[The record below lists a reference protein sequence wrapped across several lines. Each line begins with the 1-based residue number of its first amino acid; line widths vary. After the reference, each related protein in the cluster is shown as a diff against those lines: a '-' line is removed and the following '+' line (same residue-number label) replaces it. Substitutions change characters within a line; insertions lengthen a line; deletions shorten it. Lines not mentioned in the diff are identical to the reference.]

1 MTSPALHVEGLSKRY
16 GRIEALRP
24 MSIDIPH
31 GAVFALLGSNGAGK
45 STFMKAVL
53 TLVRPDS
60 GTVLIDGVDSRD
72 PSSRRSVRYLPEI
85 IRFPGMLTPLAL
97 HAMLSDVRECGTP
110 GELRERCGQ
119 LSCEELLE
127 RPFSKM
133 SRGQVQRSAIAMAF
147 AGDPG
152 ILFLD
157 EPSNGLDP
165 EARIALRTM
174 VRDAAS
180 RGATIVLNSHL
191 LGEVEAVCRM
201 AAFMRKGAIVA
212 SGEFSSLVKH
222 TGRARIETVE
232 PGRMSEF
239 LVAAGSEVFVCDGG
253 VEASVVENAFPA
265 LVSAVASSGIPFTSV
280 ELRSESLEDLFMRL
294 AGAGSE

>member
-1 MTSPALHVEGLSKRY
+1 MPSPALHVEGLSKRY

-24 MSIDIPH
+24 MSLDIPH

-45 STFMKAVL
+45 STFMKSVL
-53 TLVRPDS
+53 TLIRPDS
-60 GTVLIDGVDSRD
+60 GRALIDGVDSRT

-85 IRFPGMLTPLAL
+85 IRFPGTLTPMAL
-97 HAMLSDVRECGTP
+97 HSMLSDVRGRGTP

-133 SRGQVQRSAIAMAF
+133 SRGQVQRTAIAMAF
-147 AGDPG
+147 AGEPG

-165 EARIALRTM
+165 EARIALRTL

-180 RGATIVLNSHL
+180 RGATIVINSHL

-212 SGEFSSLVKH
+212 SGELSSLVKH
-222 TGRARIETVE
+222 TGRARIETVD

-239 LVAAGSEVFVCDGG
+239 LIGAGSEVFGCDGG
-253 VEASVVENAFPA
+253 VEASVAESSFPA
-265 LVSAVASSGIPFTSV
+265 LVSAVASSGIPFTCV
-280 ELRSESLEDLFMRL
+280 ELRSESLEDLFLRL
-294 AGAGSE
+294 AGAGAE